1 MTRVSALKMAESF
14 PKHTLCVLSKE
25 HGHEE
30 FSWDPSD
37 SGSVAIAER
46 EFAAAKGQG
55 MTGIHIDE
63 NGVGE
68 AISTFDPDTHE
79 RVVMTPQIQ
88 GG

>member
-14 PKHTLCVLSKE
+14 PKNTLCILTKE
-25 HGHEE
+25 DGHEE
-30 FSWDPSD
+30 FTWDPD
-37 SGSVAIAER
+37 DAGSVAVAER

-55 MTGIHIDE
+55 MTGVHIDE

-68 AISTFDPDTHE
+68 AITTFDPDTHE